1 MKRKANSVRKN
12 IREVKVAEGP
22 SGSLIAALRRYAEAS
37 SARMRR

>member
-1 MKRKANSVRKN
+1 MKRKAVRKN

-22 SGSLIAALRRYAEAS
+22 SGSLIAALRRYTEAS